1 MAAVALDDKQAL
13 SAHRTSVCQN
23 VTQPVVAGA
32 INKHALARSHSPMRT
47 THALAHHAGAAQHK
61 RLDRLRQP
69 VAVICSACTIAGR
82 VCVCV

>member
-1 MAAVALDDKQAL
+1 
-13 SAHRTSVCQN
+13 
-23 VTQPVVAGA
+23 
-32 INKHALARSHSPMRT
+32 MRT